1 MSRRSI
7 VLALVAIAP
16 LAWELDGSTTLVV
29 TGVPATLGTIERRTI
44 VKGTLEVAAAVQV
57 VAPVAGEID
66 AVNVEP
72 KSAVTAGQVLARI
85 DAAAADQQ
93 VRDAE
98 AAFAAAEL
106 ALSRVQGAADA
117 ARQRAALAER
127 LTSAEMIARADLD
140 ATETSFDEA
149 NAEVTAAESE
159 VLRTRAAWRQ
169 ATAWREQTLVRS
181 PIDGIVTSRNA
192 AVGQPVDTTSPAPV
206 LFTIAADLKQ
216 LRLSVRLDQSDSEAA
231 HAGDPVTFEVTELPG
246 EIFQGTVAEL
256 RPVVVGAAVIGYS
269 MIVDVPNATGR
280 LAAGLTASMSL
291 RASRRDNVVRIPN
304 RALAFRPQAELLDT
318 FVESAAPA
326 IDVASPSATGQP
338 GEVWE
343 YDGKQ
348 FIGIPVRTGISDGTW
363 SELMSGGVHSGD
375 LLATGATPERRS
387 RD

>member
-1 MSRRSI
+1 M
-7 VLALVAIAP
+7 
-16 LAWELDGSTTLVV
+16 
-29 TGVPATLGTIERRTI
+29 
-44 VKGTLEVAAAVQV
+44 
-57 VAPVAGEID
+57 
-66 AVNVEP
+66 
-72 KSAVTAGQVLARI
+72 
-85 DAAAADQQ
+85 
-93 VRDAE
+93 
-98 AAFAAAEL
+98 
-106 ALSRVQGAADA
+106 SRVQGAADA

-181 PIDGIVTSRNA
+181 PIDGIVMSRNA
-192 AVGQPVDTTSPAPV
+192 AVGQSVDTTSPAPV

-256 RPVVVGAAVIGYS
+256 RLVVVGAAVIGYS

-280 LAAGLTASMSL
+280 LRSLTATV
-291 RASRRDNVVRIPN
+291 RVQASRRDNVVRIPN
-304 RALAFRPQAELLDT
+304 RALAFHPHAELLDT
-318 FVESAAPA
+318 FLENPAPA
-326 IDVASPSATGQP
+326 IDLAGPSAPGQP

-363 SELMSGGVHSGD
+363 SELMSGAIRSGD
-375 LLATGATPERRS
+375 LLATDATPERRS